1 MTDKIDL
8 GRLVKALQN
17 QETIIEVEKSDYLD
31 FINGND
37 AFLVLDGEIVAFDE
51 VDAKTR
57 LRKTITLRKDDPIGV
72 AEAIA
77 SRIPALRYAANTDVK
92 LLKIDA
98 RSLRKAV
105 SEANILAA
113 TIIRYIVGRIF
124 KDIKRSSNYMFE
136 DEFIDRNHDIFHV
149 AKFDSNDRIF
159 SPQNAVLMMYFIKS
173 GTVEITASD
182 GLVLGT
188 LKGGEC
194 FGEGAL
200 LSDRKRLYTA
210 TAVSPIET
218 VAIEKSIVLRE
229 IQKNS
234 ILVQIIALVL
244 LRRLEIMNTLR
255 LEKAREKGL

>member
-1 MTDKIDL
+1 
-8 GRLVKALQN
+8 
-17 QETIIEVEKSDYLD
+17 
-31 FINGND
+31 
-37 AFLVLDGEIVAFDE
+37 
-51 VDAKTR
+51 
-57 LRKTITLRKDDPIGV
+57 
-72 AEAIA
+72 
-77 SRIPALRYAANTDVK
+77 
-92 LLKIDA
+92 
-98 RSLRKAV
+98 
-105 SEANILAA
+105 
-113 TIIRYIVGRIF
+113 
-124 KDIKRSSNYMFE
+124 
-136 DEFIDRNHDIFHV
+136 
-149 AKFDSNDRIF
+149 
-159 SPQNAVLMMYFIKS
+159 MMYFIKS

-234 ILVQIIALVL
+234 TLVQIIALVL